1 MTDMTFSLEQWFDI
15 TQPISKS
22 DADLA
27 EAQMMLY
34 ALKQGDVDP
43 DGLEARAEYRKM
55 RKAVADHNSKFPA
68 LELYRS
74 KASKTRQAKREKE
87 KKT

>member
-1 MTDMTFSLEQWFDI
+1 MTFSLEQWFDI

-68 LELYRS
+68 LEPYRS